1 MISVYFFYIYS
12 LMSQI
17 FNLNSELYC
26 QKKGAY
32 AYYIKISSK
41 VGLKILKTK
50 QPIESISELKQTGAW
65 KGAVKEFNLLK
76 LLAKSKLC
84 PEPKQLMVCY
94 CVKTKTYL
102 PGIQM
107 EHIKGKPLSFH
118 YYKAPEHLYVFK
130 NKPYQASQLQIILQ
144 KAIESYGVVHRD
156 LHYGNII
163 IEPSGSIRVI
173 DLGLAHKKAVD
184 TKC

>member
-1 MISVYFFYIYS
+1 M
-12 LMSQI
+12 
-17 FNLNSELYC
+17 
-26 QKKGAY
+26 
-32 AYYIKISSK
+32 
-41 VGLKILKTK
+41 KILKTK
-50 QPIESISELKQTGAW
+50 QPINSIEALKQTGAW

-84 PEPKQLMVCY
+84 PEPKQLIICY

-107 EHIKGKPLSFH
+107 EHIKGKALSFH
-118 YYKAPEHLYVFK
+118 YFKSPQHFYVFK
-130 NKPYQASQLQIILQ
+130 NKTYKASQLQNILY
-144 KAIESYGVVHRD
+144 KEIESYGVIHRD

-163 IEPSGSIRVI
+163 VEPSGKIRVI
-173 DLGLAHKKAVD
+173 DLGLAHKKPID